1 MFRCCTSIPEDWADP
16 DALYPIKPDCREDVP
31 VSHFKPTPG
40 KTLSERRWQSSFSEE
55 GYLDIARVLRWIQRG
70 GVHSNIK
77 GEVWEFLLGCYDPKS
92 TFNERTQLRE
102 KRRLEYEKV
111 KSKCQEMEK
120 RVGSG
125 RIVVA
130 PIITEDGQP
139 IVNPSSNG
147 ANSGEEVKSNEVD
160 SSIPE
165 NRNDSINLD
174 KEVIQWK
181 LTLHQIG
188 LDVVRTDR
196 SLLYYESSENQAR
209 LWDVL
214 AVYSWID
221 RDIGYC
227 QGMSDLCSPIILL
240 IENEADAFWCFERLM
255 RRVRGNFKCTSNTIG
270 VRAQLTLLSSV
281 IKILD
286 PKLHE
291 HIGIISIICWTYT
304 CSINC
309 SISCKIS
316 KLYVIHFC
324 VILLL
329 KFLTVNLDGG
339 EYLFAFRMLMVLFR
353 REFSFVDA
361 LYLWELIWS
370 MEYNPHLF
378 TIYEANASPN
388 RNQDKSQNEDLMK
401 YGKFERKCLK
411 SGQKDQQANMSIF
424 LVASILK
431 AKNKRLLLEAKGLDD
446 LVKMLNGITGEL
458 DAKKACNE
466 ALKLHVKYL
475 NKTKTT

>member
-291 HIGIISIICWTYT
+291 HI
-304 CSINC
+304 
-309 SISCKIS
+309 
-316 KLYVIHFC
+316 
-324 VILLL
+324 
-329 KFLTVNLDGG
+329 VNLDGG